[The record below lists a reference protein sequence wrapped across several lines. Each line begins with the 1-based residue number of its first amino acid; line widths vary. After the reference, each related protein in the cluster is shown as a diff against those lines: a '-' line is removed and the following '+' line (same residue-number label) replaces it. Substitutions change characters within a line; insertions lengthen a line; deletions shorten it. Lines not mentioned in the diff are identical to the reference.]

1 MRFFKI
7 EHYFGEFKN
16 NLNYMD
22 KKEQALEKKQ
32 IIKDVKTRINRGEP
46 KQQILEELSRLY
58 KDKVTIVKQLEQIPS
73 KAMKH
78 KYRNFNY
85 MLAGMLLI
93 ALILDIVLMSKLQWG
108 AYWILDVNYALSI
121 ILDAVFLVGVLLYRI
136 ESYSWV
142 ASRAV
147 VSLIIIMV
155 SIYYYTLEQ
164 INLLIFVSLALIV
177 LFFILGLLLGVKLCP
192 PRVPK
197 IIEVDIDENE
207 KINRTIYVF
216 PD

>member
-1 MRFFKI
+1 
-7 EHYFGEFKN
+7 
-16 NLNYMD
+16 MD

-32 IIKDVKTRINRGEP
+32 IMKDVKTRIDRGEP

-58 KDKVTIVKQLEQIPS
+58 KDKVTIVRQLEQTPS
-73 KAMKH
+73 KEMKY
-78 KYRNFNY
+78 KYRNSNY
-85 MLAGMLLI
+85 MLAGLLLI
-93 ALILDIVLMSKLQWG
+93 ALVLDVVLMSKLQWG

-121 ILDAVFLVGVLLYRI
+121 ILDAVFLFGVLLYRI

-147 VSLIIIMV
+147 VSLVIIMV
-155 SIYYYTLEQ
+155 SIYYYTFDQLD
-164 INLLIFVSLALIV
+164 ILIFVSLALIV
-177 LFFILGLLLGVKLCP
+177 VFFILGLLLGVRLCP

-197 IIEVDIDENE
+197 IIEVDIDGNE
-207 KINRTIYVF
+207 KINKTIYVF